1 MRDLKALP
9 LILILGFLFGSN
21 LVVAR
26 FGLGQF
32 HPLTY
37 NSIRLVIASLGY
49 LLLFLFSRQWNW
61 PRDIHTWLHGSIWG
75 IFGLAVSMCSFVI
88 SLQYL
93 SAGITALLIAAS
105 PIMTAVLAHFLLPGE
120 RLNPRTTLGVF
131 LGFAG
136 TGIILLTGEN
146 GLSQF
151 SAADWRGYAWVL
163 LGDMAV
169 AGGYVYGRHFLRSG
183 SAVGVAAVRM
193 VSAALA
199 VALVVSLFVGYDLSR
214 VRLSG
219 YMALAYSGVIAT
231 FFPFLIEVI
240 LVKKYG
246 AVAANQSAYV
256 QPVVAAVL
264 GALFLDEKI
273 TIILVTGMI
282 VIFMALKLL
291 NDRSPK
297 MLKPDERRTN
307 ESS

>member
-1 MRDLKALP
+1 MKDLKALP

-26 FGLGQF
+26 FGLSQF
-32 HPLTY
+32 HALTY

-49 LLLFLFSRQWNW
+49 ALLFMVSKQWRW
-61 PRDIHTWLHGSIWG
+61 PRDSRIWLHGSIWG

-105 PIMTAVLAHFLLPGE
+105 PIMTALLAHFLLPGE
-120 RLNPRTTLGVF
+120 RLNRSTLLGVF

-136 TGIILLTGEN
+136 TGLILLTGEN

-151 SAADWRGYAWVL
+151 SNADWRGYAWVL
-163 LGDMAV
+163 LGDMAA
-169 AGGYVYGRHFLRSG
+169 AGGYIYGRHFLRSG
-183 SAVGVAAVRM
+183 SAVEVAAVRM
-193 VSAALA
+193 VSAAA
-199 VALVVSLFVGYDLSR
+199 ALIIVVSLFVGYDLSR
-214 VRLSG
+214 VRTSG
-219 YMALAYSGVIAT
+219 YLALAYSGLIAT

-256 QPVVAAVL
+256 QPVVAALL
-264 GALFLDEKI
+264 GAVFLDEKI
-273 TIILVTGMI
+273 TVILITGMI
-282 VIFMALKLL
+282 VIFMALRLL
-291 NDRSPK
+291 NNRSPK
-297 MLKPDERRTN
+297 MLEPAERVKQ
-307 ESS
+307 